1 MQGAGSASVSISDMQ
16 YNSVTAN
23 LDSSEEQLAV
33 GAKYGYA
40 TLDLG
45 TGKTTYIKKVW
56 TEADGPGKEER

>member
-1 MQGAGSASVSISDMQ
+1 MQ

-23 LDSSEEQLAV
+23 LDSSEEQLVV

-45 TGKTTYIKKVW
+45 SGKTTYIKKVW